1 MSNEPE
7 IAQIKSEKVEG
18 EEKKSSHPLA
28 FIFQPLTLRLAG
40 TALLIFFLWKLNLD
54 LGKVWDEL
62 SQANLWY
69 IGASVLLVFPFIA
82 LKAWRWQA
90 ILGDVGIRLSFGK
103 AYRIYAL
110 GLAAGSFTPG
120 QAGDFLKAWELS
132 RAGHSLGS
140 AFLSAVLDRLFD
152 VAVLVLLAASGLLVL
167 GADFSNV
174 LPGLIGLLAGVVVAL
189 VVLSVPTFR
198 ARLLNIALKMARKKK
213 IENQK
218 SQIEERDIA
227 ASVRPPSSGDQ
238 SPVAPDAPSSALAP
252 GLTPFGGQPS
262 ALNFIAVFLL
272 TLAASGLA
280 LVRVWL
286 LALALGLNLGLME
299 TVAASSL
306 ATVVSLLP
314 ISVAGIGARDVA
326 LVVILGRLGYS
337 TEKAISLS
345 SFILLLTLV
354 NLIAGYAIWY
364 TRNKAEGER
373 MKDEESAED

>member
-7 IAQIKSEKVEG
+7 IAQIEQTQKGS
-18 EEKKSSHPLA
+18 KKKNLFHPSSLILH
-28 FIFQPLTLRLAG
+28 PLTLRLVG

-54 LGKVWDEL
+54 LGKVWTEL
-62 SQANLWY
+62 SQANLWF

-82 LKAWRWQA
+82 LKAWRWQV
-90 ILGDVGIRLSFGK
+90 ILRDVGIRLSFSR

-132 RAGHSLGS
+132 RAGHALGS

-174 LPGLIGLLAGVVVAL
+174 LPGLIGLLAGVIAAL
-189 VVLSVPTFR
+189 VVLSVPTLR
-198 ARLLNIALKMARKKK
+198 ARLLDIALKMARRKK
-213 IENQK
+213 IEDRVSK
-218 SQIEERDIA
+218 IEDQPPA
-227 ASVRPPSSGDQ
+227 TSHRPP
-238 SPVAPDAPSSALAP
+238 AATNAPSSSFILH
-252 GLTPFGGQPS
+252 PS
-262 ALNFIAVFLL
+262 SLNFIFVFLL

-364 TRNKAEGER
+364 TRD
-373 MKDEESAED
+373 KDEG